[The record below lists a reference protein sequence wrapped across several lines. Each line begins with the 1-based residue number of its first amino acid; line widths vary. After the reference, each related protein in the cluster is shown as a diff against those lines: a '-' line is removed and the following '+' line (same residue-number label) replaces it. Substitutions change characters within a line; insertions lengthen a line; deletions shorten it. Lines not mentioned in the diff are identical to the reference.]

1 MEIRGMIFLACPPV
15 YTLPGTWNDPD
26 KIAKCNETLIPHL
39 TLNPNYTFGISIAVI
54 TILLAGYGVYKG
66 FFANKGLTV
75 LGMIMKID
83 TQGMSYG
90 TGKGNGKSIEE
101 QRAALPDVE
110 PKKINLISDALK
122 DELKQLINEVLDE
135 RKYIIMQ
142 EERND

>member
-1 MEIRGMIFLACPPV
+1 
-15 YTLPGTWNDPD
+15 
-26 KIAKCNETLIPHL
+26 
-39 TLNPNYTFGISIAVI
+39 
-54 TILLAGYGVYKG
+54 
-66 FFANKGLTV
+66 
-75 LGMIMKID
+75 MKID
-83 TQGMSYG
+83 TQGMSLD
-90 TGKGNGKSIEE
+90 TGKSGGKTIEE